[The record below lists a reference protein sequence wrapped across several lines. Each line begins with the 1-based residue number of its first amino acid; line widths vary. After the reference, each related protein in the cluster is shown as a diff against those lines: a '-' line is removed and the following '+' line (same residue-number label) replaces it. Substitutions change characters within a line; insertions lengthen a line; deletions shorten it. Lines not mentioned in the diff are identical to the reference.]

1 MNNTLVTLTPGQ
13 STNSDIVPLLLEH
26 LPADRIV
33 HSGLLDGLT
42 PEQIEQQ
49 YGAVAAENVMS
60 IHLNDGS
67 KLLLSAACI
76 ERGLQQRIAQLERS
90 GYEIILLLSSEK
102 FSGLT
107 TRHATLLE
115 PDRIVP
121 PLVEAIVEGHQ
132 VGIMLPQDGL
142 KERLAGKWKN
152 LSYPPCFAV
161 ASPEHPDE
169 ERLIDAALS
178 LQEQGADVVVLDS
191 IGYQQRHRDFLQK
204 LLGIPVL
211 LPNVL
216 VARLA
221 AELLL

>member
-1 MNNTLVTLTPGQ
+1 MKNTLVTLTPGQ
-13 STNSDIVPLLLEH
+13 SANSDIVPLLLEH
-26 LPADRIV
+26 LPAERIV
-33 HSGLLDGLT
+33 HSGLLDGLSL
-42 PEQIEQQ
+42 PQIEQQ
-49 YGAVAAENVMS
+49 YGPVAAENV
-60 IHLNDGS
+60 IVVTLNNGS
-67 KLLLSAACI
+67 QLQLSAVCI
-76 ERGLQQRIAQLERS
+76 ERGLQQRIDQLEQS

-102 FSGLT
+102 FSALT
-107 TRHATLLE
+107 TQHATLLE

-132 VGIMLPQDGL
+132 VGILLPQDGM
-142 KERLAGKWKN
+142 KERAGKWKN
-152 LSYPPCFAV
+152 LSHPPCFAF
-161 ASPEHPDE
+161 ASPEHQGE
-169 ERLIDAALS
+169 ELLIDAALS

>member
-42 PEQIEQQ
+42 LAQIEQL
-49 YGAVAAENVMS
+49 YGAVAAENVMA
-60 IHLNDGS
+60 IRLNDGS
-67 KLLLSAACI
+67 QLLLSAACI
-76 ERGLQQRIAQLERS
+76 ERGLQQRIDRLEEA

-142 KERLAGKWKN
+142 KDRLAGKWKN
-152 LSYPPCFAV
+152 LSHPPCFAV
-161 ASPEHPDE
+161 ASPEHSDE
-169 ERLIDAALS
+169 DLLIDAALS

>member
-1 MNNTLVTLTPGQ
+1 MKNTLVTLTHGQ
-13 STNSDIVPLLLEH
+13 SANSDIVPLLLEH
-26 LPADRIV
+26 LPAERIV

-42 PEQIEQQ
+42 LAQIDEQ
-49 YGAVAAENVMS
+49 YGAVAAENVIS
-60 IHLNDGS
+60 VTLNDGS
-67 KLLLSAACI
+67 KLTLSSVCI
-76 ERGLQQRIAQLERS
+76 ERGLQQRIDQLERS

-107 TRHATLLE
+107 TQHATLLE

-142 KERLAGKWKN
+142 KDRLVGKWKN
-152 LSYPPCFAV
+152 LSHPPCYAV

-169 ERLIDAALS
+169 EELIDAALS